1 MQITIVNQ
9 KTKSIRPRSLEASGG
24 SHVGRTATAV
34 AIAPATRP
42 IPSKARMEPLRIRA
56 GAYRNAFPHLGG
68 TRNREEDFSVT
79 GTTRLWSIEEGRR
92 AHGSRSR
99 HLSHRRRRDS
109 RVRGIE
115 DRLGREH
122 SHDRLDPD
130 DRRDRR
136 RRVVDDLLVVLGGSR
151 L

>member
-56 GAYRNAFPHLGG
+56 GAYRNAFPHLAG
-68 TRNREEDFSVT
+68 TRNRKWDFSVT
-79 GTTRLWSIEEGRR
+79 GRTPLARLRSIEEGRR
-92 AHGSRSR
+92 TNGSRSR
-99 HLSHRRRRDS
+99 HLSHGRRRDS
-109 RVRGIE
+109 
-115 DRLGREH
+115 
-122 SHDRLDPD
+122 
-130 DRRDRR
+130 
-136 RRVVDDLLVVLGGSR
+136 
-151 L
+151 

>member
-34 AIAPATRP
+34 AMPPATRP

-68 TRNREEDFSVT
+68 TRNRKEDFSVT
-79 GTTRLWSIEEGRR
+79 GRTPSLGYKSIEEGGR

-99 HLSHRRRRDS
+99 HLSHGHRRDS

-115 DRLGREH
+115 NRLGREH

-130 DRRDRR
+130 DR
-136 RRVVDDLLVVLGGSR
+136 
-151 L
+151 